1 MRILLSSYWCSA
13 DHGSEQGVGWNFT
26 EQLALQGH
34 EVIVI
39 TQEAKSAVEEKYSKE
54 AYPNITFIYFS
65 IPSWLKKLIFRG
77 TGPLAHLHYSIWQVY
92 AYFFLKK
99 YLSHTDIDLIHHITL
114 GVFRTPVFLGKLG
127 KPFIFGPVG
136 GGEASTPQLQK
147 NLPMKFKRLE
157 KLRHLV
163 NLTVLINPLCWIP
176 FRDAQLVLLKTSDNL
191 KYIPKR
197 YHHKCKVSL
206 EIGISSTL
214 IKPIEHVQ
222 HHKQNF
228 KILFAGRLEYW
239 KGVHL
244 AIKTYTQVLKEFPNT
259 TFSIIGS
266 GSDESWIKQVAVQED
281 VIDKINWLPRVP
293 QKTLFEMYSQYDI
306 LLFPSLHDSSGGVVI
321 EALAHGLPVV
331 CLDLGGPKEIVDE
344 SCGSIIP
351 TYGLSEK
358 EVTEKLADSVSL
370 LITEPERLAI
380 MRHNA
385 LQKAKR
391 FTWDQVVARTY
402 ELIKQQIFKTH
413 LLVPAT
419 FIAFYYMGQL

>member
-39 TQEAKSAVEEKYSKE
+39 TQEAKSAVEQKYSKE
-54 AYPNITFIYFS
+54 AYPNISFIYFS
-65 IPSWLKKLIFRG
+65 IPLPLKKLIFRG

-99 YLSHTDIDLIHHITL
+99 YLRHTEIDIIHHITL
-114 GVFRTPVFLGKLG
+114 GVFRTPVFLGLLG

-136 GGEASTPQLQK
+136 GGEASTPQLQA
-147 NLPMKFKRLE
+147 NLPARFKRLE

-163 NLTVLINPLCWIP
+163 NLVVLFNPLCWIP
-176 FRDAQLVLLKTSDNL
+176 FRDARLVLLKTSDNL

-197 YHHKCKVSL
+197 YHHKCRVSL
-206 EIGISSTL
+206 EIGISST
-214 IKPIEHVQ
+214 IIESAKPVQ
-222 HHKQNF
+222 PHTQGF

-244 AIKTYTQVLKEFPNT
+244 AIKTYAKVLKRFPDV

-266 GSDESWIKQVAVQED
+266 GTDESWIKQVATQEA

-293 QKTLFEMYSQYDI
+293 QKTLFDMYGQYDI

-344 SCGSIIP
+344 SCGSIVP
-351 TYGLSEK
+351 THGFSET
-358 EVTEKLADSVSL
+358 EVTNKLADAVSL
-370 LITEPERLAI
+370 LIVDPERLAI
-380 MRHNA
+380 MRNNA
-385 LQKAKR
+385 LEKAKN

-402 ELIKQQIFKTH
+402 ELIKEELFKKH
-413 LLVPAT
+413 
-419 FIAFYYMGQL
+419 